1 MADVHNCKYH
11 VRDLATRSVT
21 LFPTQAQVIR
31 DVKDVPLKPGT
42 NQITI
47 VGLSPTVDEDTI
59 KVEGTGSAI
68 ITDITIKLLPNRDI
82 YEDIFPDEDDDSN
95 KDDTDSEDEKPE
107 ASAEYNDAD
116 AKLQT
121 LQKRQE
127 TVLADEQIVKDLQDS
142 AAIRLQFLDSWG
154 KSLNRH
160 HCPDIDQALQTYK
173 QERANV
179 ALESKDASA
188 RRREIQA
195 LYEGLRLEQSRLQDI
210 MNKERAK
217 TFKEYNR
224 QRKARDQKKLKKLQ
238 LDHEK
243 EVEKER
249 QRAER
254 MLFWPKNCYTVL
266 VTLEV
271 VGVTPASS
279 RRSSLAGDTVPVAH
293 RKTSGELGGAMQET
307 NCSLSLSYLTSWA
320 YWTPSYDLAFSTAS
334 KSGTLFFD
342 AQVTNQTSE
351 TWEDCKMMLSTS
363 RIALAGVDGD
373 IPELKPWGIR
383 LAPKT
388 KKWNDALESRE
399 EIKFRQMIGRKPIAN
414 AKSDRNRLFGEKR
427 VSIAY
432 AEACSVE
439 KKEEE
444 KEEEEEGEE
453 KEECYNTAMFGDA
466 ARELEE
472 EPRPSPALE
481 FQKASFD
488 EAGLTATYELP
499 GQKTLAPAPTASKSR
514 IATIAFANIVFSHTV
529 VAKYKPVA
537 FLQAKVLN
545 TSKLTLLKGPVG
557 LSLDGSFIGR
567 VSLPRCEP
575 GHSFVVGLGVDPAI
589 TAVYAKPEVKRGASG
604 LLARENISVYRR
616 RVNLFNTRATGSGT
630 HPVTISVLD
639 QVPVSQDERL
649 RVDIA
654 LPRGLVPGGKG
665 VPAGEIVVRDG
676 LSEKG
681 DRTWGRAVAML
692 KQKGEILWDVTL
704 NPGKGVELLLEYE
717 VACPSGEHVEQEWS
731 GDCPTTRGL
740 FD

>member
-1 MADVHNCKYH
+1 MADVHSCKYH

-31 DVKDVPLKPGT
+31 DVKNVQLKPGT

-68 ITDITIKLLPNRDI
+68 ITDISIKLLPNRDI
-82 YEDIFPDEDDDSN
+82 YEDIFPDDDDDSD
-95 KDDTDSEDEKPE
+95 KDDTDSEDEKPA
-107 ASAEYNDAD
+107 ASARYKDAE

-121 LQKRQE
+121 LQKQQE
-127 TVLADEQIVKDLQDS
+127 TVLADEQIVRDLQDS

-154 KSLNRH
+154 KSLNCH

-179 ALESKDASA
+179 ALESRDASA

-195 LYEGLRLEQSRLQDI
+195 LHEHLRLEQSRLQDI

-217 TFKEYNR
+217 TFKEYSR
-224 QRKARDQKKLKKLQ
+224 QRKARDQKKLKQIQ
-238 LDHEK
+238 LNHEK

-254 MLFWPKNCYTVL
+254 MLFWPKNCYAVL

-271 VGVTPASS
+271 VGVTLASS
-279 RRSSLAGDTVPVAH
+279 RRGSLAGDTVPVAH
-293 RKTSGELGGAMQET
+293 SKTSGELEGAMQET
-307 NCSLSLSYLTSWA
+307 NCSLLLSYLTSWA

-334 KSGTLFFD
+334 NSGTLFFD

-351 TWEDCKMMLSTS
+351 TWENCKVVLSTS
-363 RIALAGVDGD
+363 RIAVSGVGSD
-373 IPELKPWGIR
+373 IPELKPWSIR

-388 KKWNDALESRE
+388 KKWDDALESRE
-399 EIKFRQMIGRKPIAN
+399 EIKFRQTIGQKPIAH
-414 AKSDRNRLFGEKR
+414 AKSDRNKLFGEKR
-427 VSIAY
+427 VSTAY
-432 AEACSVE
+432 EGVCE
-439 KKEEE
+439 ETNNEEE
-444 KEEEEEGEE
+444 DKEEEEEE
-453 KEECYNTAMFGDA
+453 KYECYNGAMSYDA

-472 EPRPSPALE
+472 EPRPPPTLE
-481 FQKASFD
+481 FQQASFD

-514 IATIAFANIVFSHTV
+514 IATLAFANIVFSHTV

-575 GHSFVVGLGVDPAI
+575 GHSFIVGLGVDPAV

-616 RVNLFNTRATGSGT
+616 RVNLFNTRATGSGPN
-630 HPVTISVLD
+630 PVTISVLD
-639 QVPVSQDERL
+639 QIPVSQDERL
-649 RVDIA
+649 RVDVT

-681 DRTWGRAVAML
+681 DRTWGRAVAVL
-692 KQKGEILWDVTL
+692 RQKGEIVWDVTL

-731 GDCPTTRGL
+731 GHRPTNRSL